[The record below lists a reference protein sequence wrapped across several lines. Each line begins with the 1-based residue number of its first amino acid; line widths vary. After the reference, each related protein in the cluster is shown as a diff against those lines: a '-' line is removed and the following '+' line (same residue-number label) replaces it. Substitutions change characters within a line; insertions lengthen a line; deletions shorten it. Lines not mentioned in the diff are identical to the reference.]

1 MTTRARLICYGILVV
16 ILILAALAAW
26 QAWGPSKPS
35 GTASVIATESS
46 AVRYAPKAAVTIK
59 APVKVYRGE
68 SKANLKLPELV
79 IADSHKEVL
88 AASQVSGNLRPQTV
102 STVIDTET
110 GAVTTYTK
118 VDPYPWLAV
127 ENRGSIGLAYGY
139 KYSRVIGAHA
149 PGPVGRLTVD
159 YDLIRIKAF
168 TVGGTATADS
178 DSTAFA
184 GVQLKYQW

>member
-1 MTTRARLICYGILVV
+1 MSRLRNAGIYLAIAA
-16 ILILAALAAW
+16 ILILAGLAAW
-26 QAWGPSKPS
+26 QAWGPVKPS
-35 GTASVIATESS
+35 GTASVIATEAP
-46 AVRYAPKAAVTIK
+46 AVRYAPKASVTIK

-68 SKANLKLPELV
+68 SKANLKLPAPV
-79 IADSHKEVL
+79 IADEHKEVL
-88 AASQVSGNLRPQTV
+88 AASQVKSDLHPQTI
-102 STVIDTET
+102 STVVDTET

-118 VDPYPWLAV
+118 IDPYPWLGI